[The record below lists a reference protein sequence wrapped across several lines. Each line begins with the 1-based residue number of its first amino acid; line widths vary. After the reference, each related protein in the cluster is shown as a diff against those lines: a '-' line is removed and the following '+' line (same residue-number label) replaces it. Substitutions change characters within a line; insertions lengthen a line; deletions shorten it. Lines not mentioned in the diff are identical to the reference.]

1 MCVQNVIQTNPRTNA
16 CVGGCR
22 PHTATRVASS
32 SRGAR
37 VPSATR
43 SRHPSSVPFAFA
55 SSLSL
60 SLSLSRA
67 RDDERGTVRVA
78 SRRPVDAR
86 RARAPIE
93 RDARATDERW
103 WRSLS
108 ALRLDADA
116 RARRDDTVTRDDQR
130 RRRGCRRRRERVEE
144 GCVVVVVV
152 VFERWIDVAFVSF
165 LSSRVVPRTDR
176 PFLAARETGGLSK
189 SRVVVESDGFTTRSA
204 RAPRARGVTIA
215 EPLWNGRGKD
225 ARALV
230 RVNASNASAMSSG
243 EARGREDFHEKLPN
257 DMPRMSAC
265 NCWRACRRSAGPSCH
280 S

>member
-1 MCVQNVIQTNPRTNA
+1 MRDTTRIQPIQTNPQTNA
-16 CVGGCR
+16 CMHGCR

-55 SSLSL
+55 RVVSLSL
-60 SLSLSRA
+60 SLARA

-108 ALRLDADA
+108 PLRLDADA

-130 RRRGCRRRRERVEE
+130 RRREDADAAARRVEE
-144 GCVVVVVV
+144 GCVFVVVVVVV

-165 LSSRVVPRTDR
+165 LSSRVVP
-176 PFLAARETGGLSK
+176 
-189 SRVVVESDGFTTRSA
+189 SD
-204 RAPRARGVTIA
+204 
-215 EPLWNGRGKD
+215 
-225 ARALV
+225 
-230 RVNASNASAMSSG
+230 
-243 EARGREDFHEKLPN
+243 
-257 DMPRMSAC
+257 
-265 NCWRACRRSAGPSCH
+265 
-280 S
+280 

>member
-1 MCVQNVIQTNPRTNA
+1 MRGWV
-16 CVGGCR
+16 
-22 PHTATRVASS
+22 SS
-32 SRGAR
+32 AHRDAR
-37 VPSATR
+37 RIVVERCAR
-43 SRHPSSVPFAFA
+43 SRRPSSFPFAFA
-55 SSLSL
+55 SSLCL

-86 RARAPIE
+86 RARPIE

-130 RRRGCRRRRERVEE
+130 RRRADADAPRGASKKGASSSSSSSSNDGSMSRSCRFFRL
-144 GCVVVVVV
+144 
-152 VFERWIDVAFVSF
+152 VSF
-165 LSSRVVPRTDR
+165 PRTDR

-189 SRVVVESDGFTTRSA
+189 SRVVVESDGFTYKKRKSTKGVV
-204 RAPRARGVTIA
+204 GVTIA

-243 EARGREDFHEKLPN
+243 EARGREDFQKN
-257 DMPRMSAC
+257 YQSDMPEDERMQLLCESV
-265 NCWRACRRSAGPSCH
+265 CRRSAGPSCH

>member
-1 MCVQNVIQTNPRTNA
+1 MRDTTRIQPIQTNPQTNA
-16 CVGGCR
+16 CMHGCR

-55 SSLSL
+55 RVVSL

-86 RARAPIE
+86 RASAPIE
-93 RDARATDERW
+93 RDARATDERR

-108 ALRLDADA
+108 PFRLDADA

-130 RRRGCRRRRERVEE
+130 RRREDADAAARRVEE

-152 VFERWIDVAFVSF
+152 FDRWIDAAFVSS
-165 LSSRVVPRTDR
+165 LSSFVSCRSLGLTDL
-176 PFLAARETGGLSK
+176 FS
-189 SRVVVESDGFTTRSA
+189 
-204 RAPRARGVTIA
+204 PRAKQAV
-215 EPLWNGRGKD
+215 
-225 ARALV
+225 
-230 RVNASNASAMSSG
+230 
-243 EARGREDFHEKLPN
+243 
-257 DMPRMSAC
+257 
-265 NCWRACRRSAGPSCH
+265 
-280 S
+280 